1 MATMI
6 DVALLRDEPDTLAAA
21 LRRRGLDVDVSELA
35 DLDRLRR
42 EVRAQAETLRAEQR
56 QTGKR
61 IAGLEGDEKQGA
73 IAEAGR
79 LADEYRRLLGEAD
92 ELDRRFHDVWVSIPN
107 PPHDSVPDGDDESD
121 NVEVRRFGEPTEF
134 SFPPKDHLDLGEA
147 LGIIDVE
154 RAAKVS
160 GSRFAFLKGGAVML
174 EFALVR
180 YAFDRLAAEGFT
192 AVVPPAL
199 VREEAV
205 FGTGFFPTGRDQ
217 VYAVGVS
224 EDDESPIEPDSL
236 YLAATAEIPLAALH
250 SDEILDEADLPIR
263 LAGFSPCFRREAG
276 TYGKDTRGMFR
287 VHQFDKVEMFS
298 YAHPDHTWEEHEYL
312 VAREE
317 ALVQG
322 LGIPYRLVNVCI
334 GDLGDPAAK
343 KYDIEAWF
351 PGQGAYRE
359 ITSCSN
365 TTDFQARRLR
375 IRYRTEDG
383 ENRIAHTLNG
393 TAVAIGRTLV
403 AILENYQQE
412 DGSVLVPEMLV
423 PYTGFERIGR

>member
-1 MATMI
+1 MAAMI
-6 DVALLRDEPDTLAAA
+6 DVALLREQPDVLEAALARRKLDIDVAELAALDRRRRDVRSRAEA
-21 LRRRGLDVDVSELA
+21 LR
-35 DLDRLRR
+35 
-42 EVRAQAETLRAEQR
+42 AQQR
-56 QTGKR
+56 QSGKR
-61 IAGLEGDEKQGA
+61 IASLEGDEKQEA
-73 IAEAGR
+73 IEEAGR
-79 LADEYRRLLGEAD
+79 LAEEYRSSLAEAD
-92 ELDRRFHDVWVSIPN
+92 ELDARFHGIWVTIPN
-107 PPHDSVPDGDDESD
+107 PPHGSVPDGDDDTD
-121 NVEVRRFGEPTEF
+121 NVMVRTFSEPTEF
-134 SFPPKDHLDLGEA
+134 SFEPKDHLDLGET

-160 GSRFAFLKGGAVML
+160 GSRFVYLMGRAALL

-180 YAFDRLAAEGFT
+180 YALDRLDEQGFT
-192 AVVPPAL
+192 PVVPPAL

-205 FGTGFFPTGRDQ
+205 FGTGFFPAGREQ
-217 VYAVGVS
+217 VYAVGPSV
-224 EDDESPIEPDSL
+224 DDESPIEPDSL
-236 YLAATAEIPLAALH
+236 YLAATAEIPLAALY

-298 YAHPDHTWEEHEYL
+298 YAHPDRTWEEHEYL

-317 ALVQG
+317 ELIQG
-322 LGIPYRLVNVCI
+322 LGLPYRLVNVCI

-375 IRYRTEDG
+375 IRYRGADG

-393 TAVAIGRTLV
+393 TAIAIGRTLV
-403 AILENYQQE
+403 AILENYQQQ
-412 DGSVLVPEMLV
+412 DGSVLVPEALV
-423 PYTGFERIGR
+423 PYTGFERIGP